1 MRVGAVD
8 PEVEATEWLRNVG
21 PMRTSPGRA
30 MRAPISSKTP
40 RGGVEEEIPEEEEE
54 EEEEEE
60 DEEVEE
66 EEEEEEEEEDND
78 VVVDAESRTG
88 ST

>member
-1 MRVGAVD
+1 MD

-54 EEEEEE
+54 EEE